1 MTKSTFL
8 LSGAMLLSVAACA
21 NTEQPSIAPSY
32 SETNKTEGR
41 FVDPVSLDSRA
52 DVQALASGKWFFSY
66 PLINDSGKSTEIAS
80 CEQLKQAQAQG
91 FKGED
96 FSMQGAI
103 EALELICNTWQA
115 MAKLEASHTSWIN
128 FTHSKEV
135 AEELPAEF
143 ALAISNDTVERVAQS
158 EHWSDVTTIKKVEP
172 VNEDQAV
179 YYDTDGSIQ
188 RLTLMA
194 QGDYNGDGIE
204 DAIFYM
210 ENGVDGGSYS
220 SVNTYIV
227 TRLQQG
233 APITLLAKW

>member
-1 MTKSTFL
+1 
-8 LSGAMLLSVAACA
+8 
-21 NTEQPSIAPSY
+21 
-32 SETNKTEGR
+32 
-41 FVDPVSLDSRA
+41 
-52 DVQALASGKWFFSY
+52 
-66 PLINDSGKSTEIAS
+66 
-80 CEQLKQAQAQG
+80 
-91 FKGED
+91 
-96 FSMQGAI
+96 MQGAI

>member
-1 MTKSTFL
+1 MTKLNLITVTALFGS
-8 LSGAMLLSVAACA
+8 LSVCAKTGIEPRYTLENKAHSFFDKRIELKNSSEIAALH
-21 NTEQPSIAPSY
+21 
-32 SETNKTEGR
+32 NKQWYYQDTLNKG
-41 FVDPVSLDSRA
+41 VDFIEVSNCLELKK
-52 DVQALASGKWFFSY
+52 ALAEGFEADTYSY
-66 PLINDSGKSTEIAS
+66 QEAVIAT
-80 CEQLKQAQAQG
+80 KH
-91 FKGED
+91 
-96 FSMQGAI
+96 
-103 EALELICNTWQA
+103 ICDTWQA
-115 MAKLEASHTSWIN
+115 MAKLEASHSSWIN
-128 FTHSKEV
+128 FTHGKEV
-135 AEELPAEF
+135 AKELPAEF

-172 VNEDQAV
+172 ASEDQAV

>member
-1 MTKSTFL
+1 MNKLNLIVMTALFGSLSACATTSNTVIEPHYTFDNKARSFFDKRIEL
-8 LSGAMLLSVAACA
+8 KNSSEVAALH
-21 NTEQPSIAPSY
+21 NKQWYYQDTLNKEGDSI
-32 SETNKTEGR
+32 E
-41 FVDPVSLDSRA
+41 VSNCLELKE
-52 DVQALASGKWFFSY
+52 ALA
-66 PLINDSGKSTEIAS
+66 E
-80 CEQLKQAQAQG
+80 G
-91 FKGED
+91 FKAD
-96 FSMQGAI
+96 TYSYQ
-103 EALELICNTWQA
+103 EAVIATEHICDTWQA
-115 MAKLEASHTSWIN
+115 MAKLEASHSSWIN
-128 FTHSKEV
+128 FTHGKEV

-143 ALAISNDTVERVAQS
+143 TLAISNYTVEQVTQS

-220 SVNTYIV
+220 SVKAYVV
-227 TRLQQG
+227 TRLEQG
-233 APITLLAKW
+233 APITLLAQW

>member
-1 MTKSTFL
+1 MNKLNLIAMTALFGSLSACATTSNTVIEPHYTFDNKARSFFDKRIEL
-8 LSGAMLLSVAACA
+8 KNSSEVAALH
-21 NTEQPSIAPSY
+21 NKQWYYQDTLNKEGDSI
-32 SETNKTEGR
+32 E
-41 FVDPVSLDSRA
+41 VSNCLELKE
-52 DVQALASGKWFFSY
+52 ALA
-66 PLINDSGKSTEIAS
+66 E
-80 CEQLKQAQAQG
+80 G
-91 FKGED
+91 FKAD
-96 FSMQGAI
+96 TYSYQ
-103 EALELICNTWQA
+103 EAVIATEHICDTWQA
-115 MAKLEASHTSWIN
+115 MAKLEASHSSWIN
-128 FTHSKEV
+128 FTHGKEV

-143 ALAISNDTVERVAQS
+143 TLAISNYTVEQVTQS

-220 SVNTYIV
+220 SVKAYVV
-227 TRLQQG
+227 TRLEQG
-233 APITLLAKW
+233 APITLLAQW

>member
-1 MTKSTFL
+1 MNKLNLIVMTALFGSLSACATTSNTVIEPHYTFDNKARSFFDKRIEL
-8 LSGAMLLSVAACA
+8 KNSSEVAALH
-21 NTEQPSIAPSY
+21 NKQWYYQDTLNKEGDSI
-32 SETNKTEGR
+32 E
-41 FVDPVSLDSRA
+41 VSNCLELKE
-52 DVQALASGKWFFSY
+52 ALA
-66 PLINDSGKSTEIAS
+66 E
-80 CEQLKQAQAQG
+80 G
-91 FKGED
+91 FKAD
-96 FSMQGAI
+96 TYSYQ
-103 EALELICNTWQA
+103 EAVIATKHICDTWQA
-115 MAKLEASHTSWIN
+115 MAKLEASHSSWIN
-128 FTHSKEV
+128 FTHGKEV

-143 ALAISNDTVERVAQS
+143 TLAISNYTVEQVAQS

-220 SVNTYIV
+220 SVKAYVV
-227 TRLQQG
+227 TRLEQG
-233 APITLLAKW
+233 APITLLAQW

>member
-1 MTKSTFL
+1 MNKLNLIVMTALFGSLSACATTSNTVIEPHYTFDNKARSFFDKRIEL
-8 LSGAMLLSVAACA
+8 KNSSEVAALH
-21 NTEQPSIAPSY
+21 NKQWYYQDTLNKEGDSI
-32 SETNKTEGR
+32 E
-41 FVDPVSLDSRA
+41 VSNCLELKE
-52 DVQALASGKWFFSY
+52 ALA
-66 PLINDSGKSTEIAS
+66 E
-80 CEQLKQAQAQG
+80 G
-91 FKGED
+91 FKAD
-96 FSMQGAI
+96 TYSYQ
-103 EALELICNTWQA
+103 EAVIATEHICDTWQA
-115 MAKLEASHTSWIN
+115 MAKLEASHSSWIN
-128 FTHSKEV
+128 FTHGKEV

-143 ALAISNDTVERVAQS
+143 TLAISNYTVEQVTQS

-227 TRLQQG
+227 TRLQQR